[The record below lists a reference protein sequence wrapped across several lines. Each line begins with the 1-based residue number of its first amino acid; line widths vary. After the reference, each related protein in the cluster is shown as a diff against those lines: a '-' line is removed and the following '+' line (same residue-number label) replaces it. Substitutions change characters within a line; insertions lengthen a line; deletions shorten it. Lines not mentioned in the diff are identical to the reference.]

1 LVPSLRDSVPFCWA
15 YPGLTSGAI
24 VCRPFRDWG
33 WVVWAASSPHAT
45 SLRTFV
51 PVRNPQVA
59 QAEYMGPSSGEERPP
74 QDDKVLYGS
83 GRGPGASVGELRSG
97 QSATYGF
104 GRVRRGVGILR
115 STSRDRSSDAG
126 GRRITRRGYERT
138 AARLSGNTSL
148 LQSTLWAQGHSCRAS
163 PGGQPRAAVPT

>member
-1 LVPSLRDSVPFCWA
+1 VPSLRDLFLFVGLTPDLR
-15 YPGLTSGAI
+15 PGLMNAVPIGTG
-24 VCRPFRDWG
+24 VG
-33 WVVWAASSPHAT
+33 WCGLPSFPHAT

-74 QDDKVLYGS
+74 QDDNVLS
-83 GRGPGASVGELRSG
+83 GNGGGPGASVGELRSG